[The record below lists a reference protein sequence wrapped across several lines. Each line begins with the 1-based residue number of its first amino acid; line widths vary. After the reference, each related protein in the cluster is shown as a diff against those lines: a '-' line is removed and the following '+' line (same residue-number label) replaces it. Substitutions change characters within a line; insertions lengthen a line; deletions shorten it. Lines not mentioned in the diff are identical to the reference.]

1 MYKAFNKMKIN
12 KFIVLILIIY
22 FGIQSLKSQNSIV
35 DILSLKSPT
44 TESALKQSITLK
56 KWGVSDKNIFNI
68 NRLFID
74 SLGQSLNYTLDTHM
88 VKWNSYSPIQFRVY
102 KNNGVFHTGW
112 AYCFGSLNILNILQ
126 PDTILNLA
134 RLPLNRKLTLD
145 SDLNFID
152 IHTDLKRKFQDYDYI
167 ILAFWASYY
176 GRSAR
181 KMIQTLD
188 SYSKDKKILLIKIN
202 YNGFE

>member
-1 MYKAFNKMKIN
+1 MVF
-12 KFIVLILIIY
+12 FIQDGLI
-22 FGIQSLKSQNSIV
+22 V
-35 DILSLKSPT
+35 
-44 TESALKQSITLK
+44 
-56 KWGVSDKNIFNI
+56 
-68 NRLFID
+68 
-74 SLGQSLNYTLDTHM
+74 
-88 VKWNSYSPIQFRVY
+88 
-102 KNNGVFHTGW
+102 
-112 AYCFGSLNILNILQ
+112 FGSLKILNILQ

-152 IHTDLKRKFQDYDYI
+152 IHTDLKSKFQDYDYI

-181 KMIQTLD
+181 KMLQTLD

-202 YNGFE
+202 YNGLE